1 MGSQNCIFE
10 SYGDDGIWET
20 PLKRI
25 LDCAAKCAQCQFVIA
40 AIDTYAP
47 GWIIQNRSEGWT
59 EFYTPINAFV
69 LHEVSSKKKSGK
81 FHILLE
87 PNDDHFYNKY
97 KTTSS
102 LDRLFGLTLDI
113 SPDARLEAAFAR
125 ARAWLEHCV
134 TNDDACRPASSGR
147 LPRRLLRVGPRGS
160 SIIYLVNTS
169 EDTKEYARF
178 ACLSYRWGADPE
190 EIVRTTSANMAEH
203 AKGIEVHKLPKTVI
217 DAVIVCRELCIPYLW
232 VDALC
237 IIQRRA
243 DMAKDG
249 VAAQDWL
256 EEGSRMDDIYGLSH
270 LTIYAE
276 AATTCKESF
285 LGAQIRG
292 SEAYQRRVVNV
303 RAPNGQA
310 AFVREG
316 GMSQY
321 QSNEKSEMSQRGWCY
336 QESLLPNRR
345 LRFYRSEMV
354 WECNCRKTCEC
365 GHVLGLTHLQHLRG
379 QRGIASP
386 VFKGGPLADLK
397 PLGRQEQRSSKSM
410 LPFRHT
416 KEWFE
421 IITDYSKRALFQPES
436 NKLMAISGVAKIF
449 LEASESGKAC
459 KDEYLAGL
467 WRSTLLDS
475 LPWHASGSNKYRRL
489 DGGVP
494 TWSWASLDGSVV
506 FRPSGSLAGDIHG
519 NSIAP
524 RHYDAEVVDIKISLV
539 SPDIPT
545 GNVTAGQLGLKG
557 PLLPVQVAVVSDQ
570 TGAQWYQERGR
581 MEMPERFP
589 IILARTSRLAS
600 SVVVLDADNVEG
612 ILDLSHGGKNT
623 ACWIHDKCSC
633 QGTVS
638 CFDDASGFFA
648 LCLYGT
654 NESGQ
659 MKNRQVVFLLLKKRS
674 TGDYERAGVGF
685 SGPTATESYWRPG
698 VQGTEFAIFQ
708 GGEEK
713 VAVTI
718 V

>member
-87 PNDDHFYNKY
+87 PN
-97 KTTSS
+97 
-102 LDRLFGLTLDI
+102 
-113 SPDARLEAAFAR
+113 
-125 ARAWLEHCV
+125 
-134 TNDDACRPASSGR
+134 
-147 LPRRLLRVGPRGS
+147 
-160 SIIYLVNTS
+160 VNTS

-321 QSNEKSEMSQRGWCY
+321 QSNEKSEMSQ
-336 QESLLPNRR
+336 Q
-345 LRFYRSEMV
+345 
-354 WECNCRKTCEC
+354 
-365 GHVLGLTHLQHLRG
+365 
-379 QRGIASP
+379 
-386 VFKGGPLADLK
+386 
-397 PLGRQEQRSSKSM
+397 
-410 LPFRHT
+410 
-416 KEWFE
+416 
-421 IITDYSKRALFQPES
+421 
-436 NKLMAISGVAKIF
+436 
-449 LEASESGKAC
+449 ASESGKAC